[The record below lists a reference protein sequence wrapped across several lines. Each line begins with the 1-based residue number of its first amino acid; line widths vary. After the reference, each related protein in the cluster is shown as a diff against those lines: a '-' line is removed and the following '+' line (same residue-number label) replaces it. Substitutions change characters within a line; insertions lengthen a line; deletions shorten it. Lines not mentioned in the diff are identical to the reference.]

1 MYKKIQ
7 EMIQRDFGDY
17 KSLKT
22 SLLRL
27 FGSIGEES
35 RRLPKIKTKEKEMSN
50 QEQRD
55 YYENTIQTLKEK
67 FTKNLQIHQNDNQ
80 RIMNEN
86 VDLIGAINELKKVK
100 KGRLDELQRIKELK
114 EHAS

>member
-1 MYKKIQ
+1 M
-7 EMIQRDFGDY
+7 
-17 KSLKT
+17 
-22 SLLRL
+22 
-27 FGSIGEES
+27 
-35 RRLPKIKTKEKEMSN
+35 MSN

-67 FTKNLQIHQNDNQ
+67 FTKNIQIHQNDNR

-100 KGRLDELQRIKELK
+100 KGRLDEK
-114 EHAS
+114 